1 MCIASPFGWNCKVIL
16 SEAKREVQVEG
27 RVKSVHLSWEE
38 LTLELDKVAVC
49 KQQVKSIKEDRQIWK
64 G

>member
-1 MCIASPFGWNCKVIL
+1 MKRSIHIHHKVIL